1 MPPDRKPALL
11 LLGSEG
17 QLGREVQRL
26 AAARGLAVTALGRAQ
41 LDITR
46 PHQVIEAVGGGFA
59 AVINAA
65 AYTAVDRAESET
77 DLAFAANRDGAGH
90 VARACRDTGS
100 LLIHISTDYVFD
112 GLKGAPYREDDP
124 VHPLNV
130 YGASKEAGEA
140 AVRAA
145 CTDHVILRA
154 SWVFGAAGS
163 NFVKTML
170 RLGSEREELSIVADQ
185 FGCPTPAA
193 ALADAI
199 LAVAETAGPATCGT
213 YHCAGEERT
222 SWHGFAQA
230 IFAAQREVTGRP
242 RPKLAAIDTAD
253 YPTAALRPADSTLD
267 SSLFQTTFGQAPIDW
282 RAGLSDVVRKLSGAA
297 AQEGGR

>member
-1 MPPDRKPALL
+1 MTETLL
-11 LLGSEG
+11 LLGAEG
-17 QLGREVQRL
+17 QLGQEVRRL
-26 AAARGLAVTALGRAQ
+26 AAARGLTLTALGRAQ

-46 PHQVIEAVGGGFA
+46 PQQVREAVGAGFA

-65 AYTAVDRAESET
+65 GYTAVDRAESEP
-77 DLAFAANRDGAGH
+77 DLAFAVNRDGAGH
-90 VARACRDTGS
+90 LAKACHDTGS
-100 LLIHISTDYVFD
+100 RLIHISTDYVFD
-112 GLKGAPYREDDP
+112 GLKGAPYVEDDP

-145 CTDHVILRA
+145 CADHVILRA
-154 SWVFGAAGS
+154 SWVFGAAGA

-170 RLGSEREELSIVADQ
+170 RLGGEREELAIVADQ

-193 ALADAI
+193 ALAERA
-199 LAVAETAGPATCGT
+199 LAAAAQPACGT

-267 SSLFQTTFGQAPIDW
+267 SSLFQATFGQAPIDW
-282 RAGLSDVVRKLSGAA
+282 RAGLGDVVKALSGPAV
-297 AQEGGR
+297 QEGGV